1 MMGRVGTATDK
12 DPSRVTANEPSRTS
26 HAAGHQ
32 PRRGQPPD
40 LYCDGHLSLRTSSAP
55 PRPGP
60 SVRRSGAVVARYTE
74 RSSILARARQIN
86 TRTARCEER
95 VACAG
100 RVRVRISNRCSRRA
114 RSVVASGSSFQ
125 FTPGGRSAPAR
136 SLTGRWAA
144 GGCSSARRRSLPRA
158 ARWVPQ
164 SRPRVA
170 DARGRDERIRWVAPG
185 RRPGHRSNKIRLV
198 MMCPLLGTQVLWE
211 GTVH

>member
-1 MMGRVGTATDK
+1 MQQVTSPVEGSRLTCTATAIYRFEPAAHRPDRGRACAARE
-12 DPSRVTANEPSRTS
+12 PSWLATPNEAASSPVPGRSTPGRPGARSGSRVR
-26 HAAGHQ
+26 
-32 PRRGQPPD
+32 
-40 LYCDGHLSLRTSSAP
+40 
-55 PRPGP
+55 
-60 SVRRSGAVVARYTE
+60 
-74 RSSILARARQIN
+74 
-86 TRTARCEER
+86 
-95 VACAG
+95 G